1 MFSHSLLKSLW
12 LLMAALLIMLGNTMP
27 LPLLILLAFITIV
40 APLIRE
46 FRRHTDL
53 DERQLQ
59 ITHYSSHIAYFV
71 FSILLCMVLIKEW
84 IMKGQR
90 PDIIL
95 FILLFLPIV
104 IKTVICIFQNYGLAG
119 DIHGFMALFFRGVVP
134 QKLLD
139 ERQHIIGNFSSHIAF
154 YFYVATVVFYIIF
167 KYIAV
172 HKHPGNMWYML
183 LIVPI
188 LIKFYVSLLKNYGA
202 GTGARMICFTI
213 TGIFLIFTLLSHG
226 ISLEMII
233 EAAPFLLLF
242 VISFLSFRL
251 PKIGGLVFLGLGV
264 GSLLFFNWRNF
275 DIYLRILMYSIIPLP
290 LVLSGIALMTVK
302 NIES

>member
-1 MFSHSLLKSLW
+1 MV
-12 LLMAALLIMLGNTMP
+12 ALLIMLGNTIP
-27 LPLLILLAFITIV
+27 LPLLIFLAFITIA

-59 ITHYSSHIAYFV
+59 IGHYSSHIAYFV
-71 FSILLCMVLIKEW
+71 FLILLCMVLIKEW

-95 FILLFLPIV
+95 FVLLLLPIV
-104 IKTVICIFQNYGLAG
+104 IKTVICIFQNYGLAAG
-119 DIHGFMALFFRGVVP
+119 IHGFIALFFRGVVP

-154 YFYVATVVFYIIF
+154 YLYVATVVFYVIF

-188 LIKFYVSLLKNYGA
+188 LIKFYVSLLKNFGA

-233 EAAPFLLLF
+233 EAAPFLFFFAAAL
-242 VISFLSFRL
+242 LSFRF
-251 PKIGGLVFLGLGV
+251 PKMGGFIFLALGV
-264 GSLLFFNWRNF
+264 GSLLFFNWQNF
-275 DIYLRILMYSIIPLP
+275 EICLRILMYSIIPLP

-302 NIES
+302 KIET